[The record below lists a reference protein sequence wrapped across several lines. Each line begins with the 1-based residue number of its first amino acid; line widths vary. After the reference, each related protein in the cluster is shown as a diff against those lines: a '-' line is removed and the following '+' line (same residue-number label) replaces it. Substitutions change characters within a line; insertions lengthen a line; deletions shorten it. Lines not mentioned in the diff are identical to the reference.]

1 MTNSSMTTTDSLAK
15 VVSAQDM
22 SEITIERLSERL
34 SAQIDEN
41 RRLIVENRILWDL
54 LLFDGPGAKMDL
66 FDDCVNWLVWRCGDK
81 FIHSGAKQMLRKMGP
96 QVTLTTNGLEA
107 LEQWRQDDFD
117 LILMDVQIPEMNG
130 RQAVTQ
136 IRRGVAIGAH
146 VPIVVMTA
154 SAMSEERDRS
164 PLRSLIYQSS
174 ASRILSVAMNRI
186 SQRLV
191 EC

>member
-66 FDDCVNWLVWRCGDK
+66 FDDCVN
-81 FIHSGAKQMLRKMGP
+81 
-96 QVTLTTNGLEA
+96 
-107 LEQWRQDDFD
+107 
-117 LILMDVQIPEMNG
+117 
-130 RQAVTQ
+130 
-136 IRRGVAIGAH
+136 
-146 VPIVVMTA
+146 
-154 SAMSEERDRS
+154 
-164 PLRSLIYQSS
+164 
-174 ASRILSVAMNRI
+174 
-186 SQRLV
+186 
-191 EC
+191 